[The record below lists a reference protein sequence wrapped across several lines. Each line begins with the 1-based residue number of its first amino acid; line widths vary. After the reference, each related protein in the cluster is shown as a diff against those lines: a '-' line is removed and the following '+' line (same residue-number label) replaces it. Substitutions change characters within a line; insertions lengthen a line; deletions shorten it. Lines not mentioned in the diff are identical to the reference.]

1 MPHALI
7 SVHARKAPEV
17 AQALAAETMKAKTRF
32 DRRSDGSIP
41 FSVIDLKAW
50 ED

>member
-1 MPHALI
+1 
-7 SVHARKAPEV
+7 
-17 AQALAAETMKAKTRF
+17 MKAKTRF